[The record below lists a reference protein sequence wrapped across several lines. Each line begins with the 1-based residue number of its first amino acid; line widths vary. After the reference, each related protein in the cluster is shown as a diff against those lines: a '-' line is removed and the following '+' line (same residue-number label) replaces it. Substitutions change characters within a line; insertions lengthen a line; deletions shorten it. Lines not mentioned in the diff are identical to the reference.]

1 MPEFDNISFDLP
13 KNQSNVIKVIGVGG
27 GGSNA
32 INHMFN
38 QGIKGVD
45 FVICNTDAQ
54 ALENS
59 AVPNKIQLGIDLT
72 EGLGAGANPKIGEQS
87 AVESMADI
95 KSMLTTNTK
104 MIFITAGMGGGTGT
118 GAAPIIARMAK
129 DLDILT
135 VGIVTI
141 PFHFEGA
148 MRNEQAQIGVENLR
162 QNVDSLV
169 VINNN
174 KLRDVYGNLGFKAGF
189 SKADE
194 VLATAARGIAEVI
207 THHYTQ
213 NIDLRDAKTVLSNS
227 GTAIMGSATSSGV
240 NRAQIAITKAL
251 DSPLLNDNKIAGA
264 KNVLLLIVS
273 GTEEITID
281 EIGEISDHIQT
292 QAGHGANI
300 IMGVGDDETL
310 DGSVSITVIATG
322 FDAEQQNEITNT
334 ETKKIIHTL
343 GDETKA
349 QLDLTPNVTATQV
362 ELPKQTKSV
371 VRPSETLEEPIIV
384 HTLFEVDEQE
394 PEMTTES
401 ALSKESGV
409 EESQDLNLEIPQIQE
424 EPFEGYIATSD
435 LIKNI
440 DVESNLVDIHFLAEF
455 EQLVINEISVNNF
468 EVINP
473 EVVSPKAI
481 KEENLIEVTS
491 LESDQAQE
499 FEINDIEVEAD
510 VILEKEAVQEPMLMF
525 DMPLHDTQK
534 EQETVVHSLEE
545 PVIEQEVEE
554 TAIEIELQ
562 PELVATNVED
572 IEVTD
577 HLEVVPISEVSKGGV
592 VTRYSLDD
600 YTAKEEELTG
610 ATAAQAP
617 LVTELT
623 EVLEEE
629 ELVFETKI
637 VEPAPQEKE
646 LENAPLNPMNTP
658 ISKLLSDRTEER
670 KRKMKDFNYKFR
682 NSNSKID
689 DIEKQPAYKRAGIEL
704 DDVSN
709 KVHLSRTSVSDDDDE
724 IELRSNNSF
733 LHDNVD

>member
-87 AVESMADI
+87 AVESMAEI

-141 PFHFEGA
+141 PFHFEGT

-227 GTAIMGSATSSGV
+227 GTAIMGSATSSGA
-240 NRAQIAITKAL
+240 NRAQIAINKAL

-343 GDETKA
+343 GDEAKA

-362 ELPKQTKSV
+362 VLPPQTKRDV
-371 VRPSETLEEPIIV
+371 ATSEVSQEPIIV
-384 HTLFEVDEQE
+384 HTLFEEEEQE
-394 PEMTTES
+394 PE
-401 ALSKESGV
+401 AFQQV
-409 EESQDLNLEIPQIQE
+409 APQTQQ
-424 EPFEGYIATSD
+424 EPFEGYIATTD

-468 EVINP
+468 EVIQP
-473 EVVSPKAI
+473 EIVSPKAV
-481 KEENLIEVTS
+481 EETQPTEVTA
-491 LESDQAQE
+491 LDQDAVAE
-499 FEINDIEVEAD
+499 FEINDIEENL
-510 VILEKEAVQEPMLMF
+510 IPEKEAAQEPMLMF
-525 DMPLHDTQK
+525 DMPLHDSPH
-534 EQETVVHSLEE
+534 EQDTVVHSLEE
-545 PVIEQEVEE
+545 PVIAQEQEE
-554 TAIEIELQ
+554 TALEIELQ
-562 PELVATNVED
+562 PEVVATDVED

-577 HLEVVPISEVSKGGV
+577 HLEVVPVSEVSKGGV

-600 YTAKEEELTG
+600 YTAKEEELTS

-617 LVTELT
+617 QVT
-623 EVLEEE
+623 EVLVEE

-637 VEPAPQEKE
+637 VEPVPQEKE
-646 LENAPLNPMNTP
+646 LENAPQDPMNTP
-658 ISKLLSDRTEER
+658 ISKLLRDRTEER

-682 NSNSKID
+682 NSASKID

-704 DDVSN
+704 DDVSSE
-709 KVHLSRTSVSDDDDE
+709 VHLSRTSVSDDDDE